1 MKPLYQPDKKF
12 IYLVLLL
19 VPFVIYYNAI
29 NNEYA
34 IDDNIAV
41 ENVEKVAEGF
51 DGIAEIFTSHYSIDE
66 TQSYGYRPMVQTT
79 FAIEKEFFKYLPEK
93 QSQAE
98 KTRNDKLTQANI
110 SHFINILIYALTG
123 VLLFYFLIQIL
134 PQKNILLPALASL
147 IFLLLPI
154 HTEPVNNI
162 KSRDELLLLF
172 FILSA
177 LIMAVKFVYHKKAYY
192 LALLVLFSIA
202 GVLSKE
208 SGIAI
213 IGLVPVVLYF
223 IKASN
228 KKILLVSG
236 TVLVTFVGF
245 WLLKN
250 NYLIE
255 TSVRDLKYFENPLF
269 IEGNWSDR
277 IASGFYSAYFYLKL
291 LIYPS
296 EFAFYYGFSKIP
308 IINWSFY
315 QVWLGALI
323 FIPLGVFGF
332 IKWWQRDVLGL
343 GIALWLGP
351 MLGVI
356 NVFFPAVG
364 VIADRFTYLFSVG
377 FALVV
382 AVLLLRLFKVEKQEY
397 TKEKPWLPKLL
408 AALVVVIGLVYTIKI
423 IDRNKDWENYLVL
436 YRNDIPHLQNS
447 AKANVMLAGKLY
459 PLIPKETDRNKQ
471 KQLLTEAMTAYKN
484 ALEIYPDYGAAAN
497 NLASLYIKYQNNYE
511 AALPLLERA
520 EKHGRTTSSFN
531 LALAYYNLG
540 DYENAIEYLAKV
552 IRKDPKKET
561 AFNYLHQIYQQNEMA
576 PKVESELKAISKEFK
591 ISRAGFYINVGK
603 LYYRN
608 KAYNKALKN
617 YETALR
623 IMPKNER
630 LQAFVLQLEEAILT
644 NNFPD

>member
-1 MKPLYQPDKKF
+1 MKPVYQPDKKF